1 MPTGLAGFA
10 VQTAAGFVL
19 RSYSLAARGEFGSIP
34 AMPPI
39 GTPTL
44 CRLCRRP
51 IPRAS
56 KACPSCG
63 ARQSL
68 SVGARGDDSQS
79 RWRRWRIAL
88 GATLLV
94 VLVAGAIIWLGVL
107 REIKAGV
114 SSNDA
119 LTSPPGRPSAKECA
133 ELAGE
138 LANRPAG
145 DQRVTAELRA
155 RIRQCLERR

>member
-1 MPTGLAGFA
+1 
-10 VQTAAGFVL
+10 
-19 RSYSLAARGEFGSIP
+19 
-34 AMPPI
+34 MPPI

-107 REIKAGV
+107 REIKTGV
-114 SSNDA
+114 SSNDT
-119 LTSPPGRPSAKECA
+119 LPSGRPSPDECA
-133 ELAGE
+133 QLAGD
-138 LANRPAG
+138 LTKRAATNRPLTPEA
-145 DQRVTAELRA
+145 RA
-155 RIRQCLERR
+155 RIRQCFERR